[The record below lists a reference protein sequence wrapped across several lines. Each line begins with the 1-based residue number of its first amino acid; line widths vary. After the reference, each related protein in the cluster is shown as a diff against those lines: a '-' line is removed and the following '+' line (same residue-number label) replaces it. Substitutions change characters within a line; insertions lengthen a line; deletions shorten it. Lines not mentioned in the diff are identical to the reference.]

1 MTFQVIDQE
10 QLQIKGITY
19 DVLEAK
25 PYRWNGIE
33 RTYLRLKRPRGR
45 KNYLVF
51 GYENGTF
58 SDPITLPKGA

>member
-1 MTFQVIDQE
+1 MTDLQQFQIN
-10 QLQIKGITY
+10 GITY

-25 PYRWNGIE
+25 PYQWDGQE

-45 KNYLVF
+45 KHYLVF

-58 SDPITLPKGA
+58 SDPITLP